1 MATLM
6 EKDVLLEYVASKIA
20 KANINNQLEIMESL
34 KDIREFLYKT
44 NCKDIDYKDSIA
56 KIKQISLE
64 SANLC

>member
-6 EKDVLLEYVASKIA
+6 QKDVLLEYIASKIA

-34 KDIREFLYKT
+34 KDIREFLYKSS
-44 NCKDIDYKDSIA
+44 CEDIDYEDSIA

-64 SANLC
+64 SETC